1 MIAHY
6 RHAAGGAFRVKND
19 VDPSVDNFPPGKV
32 TDLTVSNLEN
42 VVNLWFT
49 SPGDDLDS
57 ADPVAG
63 YTIKYSSTAGN
74 LTGSSFDDEE
84 FNSEITEDNLLDSDL
99 TPVGGGTVKA
109 IKISRSIFTPEK
121 KYVLALVATDDSGKR
136 SPVSNTAQLFILP
149 DNRSAA
155 SKVTTTYVVFI
166 SFFMFMSL

>member
-1 MIAHY
+1 M
-6 RHAAGGAFRVKND
+6 KND
-19 VDPSVDNFPPGKV
+19 VDPTLDNFPPGKV

-42 VVNLWFT
+42 TVSLWFT

-84 FNSEITEDNLLDSDL
+84 FNSVITEDDLLDSDL

-121 KYVLALVATDDSGKR
+121 KYVFALVATDESGKR
-136 SPVSNTAQLFILP
+136 SPVSNAAQLFISS

-155 SKVTTTYVVFI
+155 SKVTTTYVVFV
-166 SFFMFMSL
+166 SFLMFVSL

>member
-1 MIAHY
+1 M
-6 RHAAGGAFRVKND
+6 KND

-63 YTIKYSSTAGN
+63 YTIKYSSTTGN
-74 LTGSSFDDEE
+74 LTGSRFDDEE
-84 FNSEITEDNLLDSDL
+84 FNSVITEDNMLDSDL
-99 TPVGGGTVKA
+99 NPVGGGTVKA
-109 IKISRSIFTPEK
+109 IKIIQSIFTSEK
-121 KYVLALVATDDSGKR
+121 KYVFALIAMDESGKR